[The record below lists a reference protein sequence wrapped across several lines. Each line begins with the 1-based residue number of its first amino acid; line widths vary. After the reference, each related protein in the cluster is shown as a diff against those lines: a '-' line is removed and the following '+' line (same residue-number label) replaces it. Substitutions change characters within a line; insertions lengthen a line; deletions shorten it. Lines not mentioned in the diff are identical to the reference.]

1 MADRVHSSAVKRDAK
16 SRDMIVTI
24 GRKSARLCDRLKEI
38 ESGFI
43 RFERPVARFI
53 GGLDR
58 RAKWADANAIS
69 GRKSATP
76 AGARTNQ
83 FHGRKHLGHRHLYT
97 SIAVQRHLWTENN
110 LKLNLFEFSLEVE
123 RHLSAQKSVS
133 REKFKS
139 SETVGTESAKKGK
152 IGIRWP
158 REFS

>member
-1 MADRVHSSAVKRDAK
+1 MANFKSIIMADRVHSSAVKRDAK

-110 LKLNLFEFSLEVE
+110 LIELIWIWISFEVE

-139 SETVGTESAKKGK
+139 SEMKWNCRNGK
-152 IGIRWP
+152 W
-158 REFS
+158 